1 MKLIK
6 RFAKFSIK
14 HPIAA
19 QFISCLLIGL
29 VIGTP
34 LNIISI
40 VQNMKIIKGDME
52 LFMELLPGTIFMILV
67 LAVFAYPFILTIYEL
82 ISMVSRVFDH
92 VGKCIIAVYDYFALL
107 IGIILEYMLL
117 ELGYNVLFNKQWFE
131 ELHNSE
137 LHMPI
142 NTDYA
147 LTFAVI
153 FHLFFAG
160 MFILSATDTNE
171 RPPLVTLFCF
181 AGMYIGVIEAVL
193 FTIQIMGMNYTMEG
207 GKEFY
212 CYDAGLLFTL
222 FIPVNMIIMT
232 IRVMLVEIQAYKI
245 DENRMSKVDSVPFL
259 KKCNDIIRDS
269 KNWTLLALIFMIPLL
284 CVIIVILALF
294 GQAPDA
300 AIKSFTETANYTFS
314 TKIPPQNIFY
324 DEHYLC
330 TVAAGGHEK
339 IVKPLRMGKRHGHD
353 VIVNRQLL
361 IANAF
366 EQIIEEKTPKFHRAV
381 RHFYDTY
388 GFPVAKL
395 IKSKLV
401 ADIIWFIMKPLEWV
415 FLAVIYFV
423 DAHPEDRIASQ
434 YL

>member
-1 MKLIK
+1 MEFK
-6 RFAKFSIK
+6 
-14 HPIAA
+14 
-19 QFISCLLIGL
+19 
-29 VIGTP
+29 
-34 LNIISI
+34 I
-40 VQNMKIIKGDME
+40 V
-52 LFMELLPGTIFMILV
+52 MIVV
-67 LAVFAYPFILTIYEL
+67 LAVFSYPFILTIYEL

-92 VGKCIIAVYDYFALL
+92 VSKFIIAVYDYFALL

-147 LTFAVI
+147 LTFAVL

-259 KKCNDIIRDS
+259 KKCNGNNTWAGMSPDNAAQQSGIKRIS
-269 KNWTLLALIFMIPLL
+269 S
-284 CVIIVILALF
+284 ILPENTAVLHILF
-294 GQAPDA
+294 QDQIAQSGV
-300 AIKSFTETANYTFS
+300 
-314 TKIPPQNIFY
+314 TKQY
-324 DEHYLC
+324 
-330 TVAAGGHEK
+330 
-339 IVKPLRMGKRHGHD
+339 RH
-353 VIVNRQLL
+353 
-361 IANAF
+361 
-366 EQIIEEKTPKFHRAV
+366 
-381 RHFYDTY
+381 
-388 GFPVAKL
+388 
-395 IKSKLV
+395 
-401 ADIIWFIMKPLEWV
+401 
-415 FLAVIYFV
+415 
-423 DAHPEDRIASQ
+423 
-434 YL
+434 

>member
-1 MKLIK
+1 M
-6 RFAKFSIK
+6 
-14 HPIAA
+14 
-19 QFISCLLIGL
+19 
-29 VIGTP
+29 
-34 LNIISI
+34 
-40 VQNMKIIKGDME
+40 
-52 LFMELLPGTIFMILV
+52 
-67 LAVFAYPFILTIYEL
+67 
-82 ISMVSRVFDH
+82 
-92 VGKCIIAVYDYFALL
+92 
-107 IGIILEYMLL
+107 
-117 ELGYNVLFNKQWFE
+117 FNKQWFE

-147 LTFAVI
+147 LTFAVL

-259 KKCNDIIRDS
+259 KKCNDILIISGEEPVSETLVGKFGVSIFIMVFPGPSPFIIR
-269 KNWTLLALIFMIPLL
+269 LLALIFMIPLL

-423 DAHPEDRIASQ
+423 DAHPEDRIARQ